1 MRRFLLFHAF
11 PDAMLALGG
20 GRWDTGWRKGR
31 RKCCHRKHK
40 KSSTGHTEGS
50 RRVFRKEEISIEKNK
65 HGPGGIRVSAG

>member
-11 PDAMLALGG
+11 PDAMLAWGQVG
-20 GRWDTGWRKGR
+20 HWVRKGR

-50 RRVFRKEEISIEKNK
+50 NRVFRKEEISIEKNK
-65 HGPGGIRVSAG
+65 QGPGGIRDSAG